1 MQVTDAL
8 RKTPSLIFG
17 ITQIF
22 AKLVF
27 SDAQDNTTIFVVKAT
42 SAKCWAEKLAVEM
55 GLLLVSVHHRAWL
68 HLAKA
73 FLYTI
78 PTTEH

>member
-1 MQVTDAL
+1 MQVTDVV

-17 ITQIF
+17 ITQTF
-22 AKLVF
+22 AELVF

-42 SAKCWAEKLAVEM
+42 LAKCWAEELAVEM

-73 FLYTI
+73 LLYAI